1 MTNMNWDD
9 LRIFLAVARA
19 GSLSGA
25 ARQLKVSQP
34 TVGRRL
40 KALEDSLSARL
51 FDRLPEGFA
60 PTSSG
65 TELLP
70 LAEEMERAA
79 LALDRRQAALADGV
93 RGTVRISIYEV
104 MAQFLTAHLVTLRN
118 RLPEIEIEMA
128 VAHISAN
135 LSRREADL
143 SLRECLPDAP
153 GLIARRLGEIAY
165 AIYGARDY
173 VAANPAARGETRY
186 RDCAWVSTDEEH
198 NYFAGQQWLLD
209 RIGDR
214 RPMVRV
220 NNGIVLFD
228 AVRNGVGLGILPCFA
243 ADADP
248 LLMRLTAPLAEVKS
262 TQHMIVHRDLRRVP
276 SVRAVMDELVALFKR
291 EAPRLRGAPTVGAL
305 SA

>member
-1 MTNMNWDD
+1 MNLNWDD
-9 LRIFLAVARA
+9 LRIFLSVARE
-19 GSLSGA
+19 GSLSAA
-25 ARQLKVSQP
+25 ARDLKVSQP

-40 KALEDSLSARL
+40 KALEDSLGARL

-60 PTSSG
+60 PTSAG

-104 MAQFLTAHLVTLRN
+104 MAQFLIEHLVWLRE
-118 RLPEIEIEMA
+118 RLPEIEIELA

-143 SLRECLPDAP
+143 SLRECLPEAP
-153 GLIARRLGEIAY
+153 GLIARQLGQIAY
-165 AIYGARDY
+165 AVYGARDY
-173 VAANPAARGETRY
+173 VEAQPAARGETRY

-198 NYFAGQQWLLD
+198 NYFAGQKWLLD
-209 RIGDR
+209 RVGDR
-214 RPMVRV
+214 RPVVRV
-220 NNGIVLFD
+220 NNGIVLYE
-228 AVRNGVGLGILPCFA
+228 AVRKGVGLGILPCFA

-248 LLMRLTAPLAEVKS
+248 RLVRLTVPLAEVRS
-262 TQHMIVHRDLRRVP
+262 TQHMIVHHDLRRVP
-276 SVRAVMDELVALFKR
+276 SVRAVMDELALLFKR
-291 EAPRLRGAPTVGAL
+291 EAPRLRGEVGAEIL

>member
-1 MTNMNWDD
+1 
-9 LRIFLAVARA
+9 
-19 GSLSGA
+19 
-25 ARQLKVSQP
+25 
-34 TVGRRL
+34 
-40 KALEDSLSARL
+40 
-51 FDRLPEGFA
+51 
-60 PTSSG
+60 
-65 TELLP
+65 
-70 LAEEMERAA
+70 MERAA

-104 MAQFLTAHLVTLRN
+104 MAQFLTEHLVDLRD

-153 GLIARRLGEIAY
+153 GLIAKRLGQIAY
-165 AIYGARDY
+165 AVYGAGDY
-173 VAANPAARGETRY
+173 VEAHPAARSESRY
-186 RDCAWVSTDEEH
+186 RACAWVSTDEEH

-209 RIGDR
+209 RIGER
-214 RPMVRV
+214 RPQVRV
-220 NNGIVLFD
+220 NNEIVLYD
-228 AVRNGVGLGILPCFA
+228 AVRKGVGLGILPCFA

-248 LLMRLTAPLAEVKS
+248 LLIRLTEPLSEVKN

-276 SVRAVMDELVALFKR
+276 SVRAVMDELTDLFER
-291 EAPRLRGAPTVGAL
+291 EAPRLRGELAAESL